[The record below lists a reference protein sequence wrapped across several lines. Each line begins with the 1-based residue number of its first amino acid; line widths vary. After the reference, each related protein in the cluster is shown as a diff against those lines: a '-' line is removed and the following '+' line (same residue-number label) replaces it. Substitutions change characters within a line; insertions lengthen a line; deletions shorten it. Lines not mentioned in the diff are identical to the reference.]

1 MLLLLHSAT
10 LAMAVGPFAHWV
22 AVRPYFHQEKPTTE
36 LASMQLAIDATL
48 VELPE
53 HVDDV
58 AKPERHRNILKPS
71 AGIGLSVP
79 VCVLG
84 CQYARSTW
92 KKQP

>member
-1 MLLLLHSAT
+1 
-10 LAMAVGPFAHWV
+10 
-22 AVRPYFHQEKPTTE
+22 
-36 LASMQLAIDATL
+36 MQLSNDVTM

-53 HVDDV
+53 HVLDDV
-58 AKPERHRNILKPS
+58 AKPERHRNRLKPS

-84 CQYARSTW
+84 CQNASVSW

>member
-1 MLLLLHSAT
+1 
-10 LAMAVGPFAHWV
+10 
-22 AVRPYFHQEKPTTE
+22 
-36 LASMQLAIDATL
+36 MQLAIDATL

-84 CQYARSTW
+84 CQYAIVPW